1 MICYGIQSHLFLF
14 LLTQDEYKGYF
25 RVATTEQPKWGCVK
39 SRRNSPCEWKR
50 VAESKSQLSVFKFPE
65 QDSTSSKM
73 ELVKVLDNLG
83 VREEIKSVRFFDSKA
98 VRLFFCHAMN
108 QLSSQT
114 NLFVMPRSF
123 ALSVSGHI

>member
-1 MICYGIQSHLFLF
+1 
-14 LLTQDEYKGYF
+14 LLTQDENKGYF

-50 VAESKSQLSVFKFPE
+50 VAESKSRLSVFKFPE
-65 QDSTSSKM
+65 QDSASGKM

-98 VRLFFCHAMN
+98 VRLCLLDM
-108 QLSSQT
+108 L
-114 NLFVMPRSF
+114 
-123 ALSVSGHI
+123 